1 MASLSSTTTEGTTM
15 DRQGRL
21 QARPIEPPPVEP
33 LALRIGDAARALG
46 ISERKLHD
54 LTKRHAVPHVRL
66 DGVIL
71 YPLPALRSWL
81 ASSATSAVIASVTA
95 DAAEGGD
102 A

>member
-1 MASLSSTTTEGTTM
+1 MTTTRFYRGAGGPQKP
-15 DRQGRL
+15 DAL
-21 QARPIEPPPVEP
+21 PEP
-33 LALRIGDAARALG
+33 LSLRIGDAARALG

-54 LTKRHAVPHVRL
+54 LTKRGAVPHVRL

-81 ASSATSAVIASVTA
+81 ASSATRAVIASAAA
-95 DAAEGGD
+95 DAGEGGD